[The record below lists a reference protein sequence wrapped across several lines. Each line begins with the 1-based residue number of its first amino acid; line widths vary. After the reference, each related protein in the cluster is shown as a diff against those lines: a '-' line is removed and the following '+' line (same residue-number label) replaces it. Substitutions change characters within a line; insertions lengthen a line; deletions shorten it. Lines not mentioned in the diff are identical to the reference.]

1 MYSQQ
6 TQTNYLTYMKD
17 SVLACFDLTLPI
29 VFKRLMRCLIKK
41 TQVII
46 TFLFQP
52 VFTRHWQLTWT
63 RRRCHNLII
72 VLFAHTPRQKPALT
86 PTQSQTPHFLCS
98 VQYINGIIL
107 MDTRQ
112 HITRFDYIMTLTALT
127 FITNVQLLLPRL
139 ARKSSVVNCA
149 VDTKQGHIC

>member
-17 SVLACFDLTLPI
+17 SILACFDLTLPI

-41 TQVII
+41 TQLINA
-46 TFLFQP
+46 FLFQP
-52 VFTRHWQLTWT
+52 VFARQWQLTWT

-86 PTQSQTPHFLCS
+86 PTQSQTPHLLCS

-107 MDTRQ
+107 MDTGQ
-112 HITRFDYIMTLTALT
+112 HIARFYAVVLLTALT
-127 FITNVQLLLPRL
+127 FITNVHFILPRL

-149 VDTKQGHIC
+149 VDTRQRHMC